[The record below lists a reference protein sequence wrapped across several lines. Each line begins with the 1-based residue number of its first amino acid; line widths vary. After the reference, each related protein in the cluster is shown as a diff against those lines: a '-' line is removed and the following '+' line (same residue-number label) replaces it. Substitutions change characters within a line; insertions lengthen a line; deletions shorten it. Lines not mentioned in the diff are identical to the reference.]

1 MREWDR
7 FKGRVCRHEQLA
19 HVDAALTMVAAL
31 PAADRIVTGADRD
44 ELAQNMQDKQD
55 EIAGRIQTRHDGC
68 DHSVSSEALLHPDN
82 GRCETEGEESTEET
96 EGATG

>member
-1 MREWDR
+1 M
-7 FKGRVCRHEQLA
+7 LA
-19 HVDAALTMVAAL
+19 MAAAL
-31 PAADRIVTGADRD
+31 PEADRIVTGAERD

-68 DHSVSSEALLHPDN
+68 DHGLSIEAILHPDD
-82 GRCETEGEESTEET
+82 GRCETEGEERT